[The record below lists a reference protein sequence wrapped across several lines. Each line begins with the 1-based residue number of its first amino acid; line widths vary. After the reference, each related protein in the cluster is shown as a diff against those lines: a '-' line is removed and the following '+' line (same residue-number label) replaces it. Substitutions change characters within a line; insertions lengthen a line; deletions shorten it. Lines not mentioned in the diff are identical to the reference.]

1 MLYGDILGVTM
12 ATDIQVPNAQ
22 TCTPACRRSS
32 LCLWT
37 SSLDSVEVLF
47 TKSARTERRRRKGL
61 CSRRRSVKVLISRCE
76 TRKLCCKMHN
86 LLCETEPLSCHTS
99 QRIPQWVTTSLK
111 AAMLY
116 KHWLRHLMLL
126 VTVQFG
132 MFRKSAAPHN
142 ACALQLAPRCFK
154 LKKKRKKEKR
164 EGGGALFRSV
174 ASLRECTLWSINFG
188 LTCWFVMSV
197 LQACAVFVGV

>member
-22 TCTPACRRSS
+22 TCTPACWRSS

-47 TKSARTERRRRKGL
+47 TKSARTERRQRKGL
-61 CSRRRSVKVLISRCE
+61 CSTRRSVKVLISRCE
-76 TRKLCCKMHN
+76 TKKLCCKMHN

-126 VTVQFG
+126 VTVQFDT
-132 MFRKSAAPHN
+132 FCKSAALHN
-142 ACALQLAPRCFK
+142 ACALQLTQRAFK
-154 LKKKRKKEKR
+154 FKKKERKKKKR
-164 EGGGALFRSV
+164 EGGRSFV
-174 ASLRECTLWSINFG
+174 VCILWSINFG
-188 LTCWFVMSV
+188 LTCWVVMSV

>member
-1 MLYGDILGVTM
+1 MLYGDSLGVTM

-47 TKSARTERRRRKGL
+47 TKSARTERRQRKGL

-76 TRKLCCKMHN
+76 TRKLCCEMHN

-99 QRIPQWVTTSLK
+99 QRIQQWVTTSLK

-126 VTVQFG
+126 VTVQFD
-132 MFRKSAAPHN
+132 MFCKSAALHN
-142 ACALQLAPRCFK
+142 ACALQLAQRAFK
-154 LKKKRKKEKR
+154 
-164 EGGGALFRSV
+164 
-174 ASLRECTLWSINFG
+174 
-188 LTCWFVMSV
+188 
-197 LQACAVFVGV
+197 